1 MISVSSILEA
11 ILSKLFATLNA
22 IPADKVA
29 HFASGVILY
38 ALVMPALGAWIA
50 LLIVAI
56 VALIK
61 EGYDYAN
68 RDIHT
73 PDIWDAVATTLG
85 GLLGLFISFV

>member
-1 MISVSSILEA
+1 MIEKILQR
-11 ILSKLFATLNA
+11 LNA

-38 ALVMPALGAWIA
+38 ALVMPALNAWLA
-50 LLIVAI
+50 FLIVAI
-56 VALIK
+56 VALVK

-73 PDIWDAVATTLG
+73 PDIWDAAATTLG
-85 GLLGLFISFV
+85 GLLGVFISFF